1 MGAYDAMGTN
11 DDAAVTNP
19 ALKASGISLLKGILT
34 KLGGAAAALGQA
46 VMASSSPVVIASD
59 QSAVAG
65 SVADGADVTQGAKA
79 DASVVDPTAS
89 ASVVA
94 LLKGDKTLAG
104 ALTEAAPATDT
115 ASSGLNGRL
124 QRIAQRITSL
134 IALLP
139 AALDG
144 SGFFKVHEQG
154 TATVSGTVTTTPP
167 ANASANITQVGGSAL
182 AEGQA
187 AMANSIP
194 VAIASNQSAVPVS
207 GTFWQATQPVSGT
220 VTANAGTG
228 TMAGSVADG
237 ADVTQGAKADAAQ
250 TDQTQTASAIAF
262 LKGIIGTLKTLVVL
276 AAGENHIGAV
286 GGHTLRVTST
296 FTRPADTVAYV
307 SGDLVANNTVA
318 NSVVS
323 LTGTLSRATGK
334 GGMIRRVKVK
344 KSGTVLTNAQFRVHF
359 YTTSPTQTGGAG
371 AGTGDNAAW
380 STDQAGTYAGSCD
393 VTIDKGFTDGAAG
406 YGVPLIGSEINFT
419 ADTFYWLLEARAAY
433 TPISTEVFV
442 VDVEILP
449 N

>member
-19 ALKASGISLLKGILT
+19 ALKASGISLLKGIIT

-46 VMASSSPVVIASD
+46 TMANSAPVVIASD
-59 QSAVAG
+59 QSAV
-65 SVADGADVTQGAKA
+65 
-79 DASVVDPTAS
+79 P
-89 ASVVA
+89 
-94 LLKGDKTLAG
+94 
-104 ALTEAAPATDT
+104 
-115 ASSGLNGRL
+115 
-124 QRIAQRITSL
+124 
-134 IALLP
+134 
-139 AALDG
+139 
-144 SGFFKVHEQG
+144 
-154 TATVSGTVTTTPP
+154 VSGTV
-167 ANASANITQVGGSAL
+167 G
-182 AEGQA
+182 
-187 AMANSIP
+187 
-194 VAIASNQSAVPVS
+194 VS
-207 GTFWQATQPVSGT
+207 GNVEVTNDVGNPLPVSGT

-296 FTRPADTVAYV
+296 FTRPANTTAYA
-307 SGDLVANNTVA
+307 SGQLVANNTVA
-318 NSVVS
+318 NSVVP
-323 LTGTLSRATGK
+323 LTGTLSRAAGK

-359 YTTSPTQTGGAG
+359 YTTNPTQTGGAG
-371 AGTGDNAAW
+371 AGTGDGAVW

-433 TPISTEVFV
+433 TPISAEAFV
-442 VDVEILP
+442 VDVEVLP